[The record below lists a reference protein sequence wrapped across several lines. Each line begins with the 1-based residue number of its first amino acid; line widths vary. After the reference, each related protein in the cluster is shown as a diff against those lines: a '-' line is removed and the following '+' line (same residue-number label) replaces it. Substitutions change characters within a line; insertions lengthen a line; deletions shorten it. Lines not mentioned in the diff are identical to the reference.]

1 MTSIPGG
8 EGGSRSA
15 WVGVQP
21 GDDSG
26 AQFGVERVMISSGQ
40 AHQALGLA
48 LPSVRTCQFDLA
60 DAGRLQ
66 QVEARLHAV
75 DRDEVRATELET
87 ARGWLEFVG
96 DWRSSTTLYQP
107 MLAGSMS
114 GRRARFQ

>member
-1 MTSIPGG
+1 MTSIPRG

-26 AQFGVERVMISSGQ
+26 AQFGVERVMISSGRPRR
-40 AHQALGLA
+40 AGA
-48 LPSVRTCQFDLA
+48 PSVRTCPFDLA